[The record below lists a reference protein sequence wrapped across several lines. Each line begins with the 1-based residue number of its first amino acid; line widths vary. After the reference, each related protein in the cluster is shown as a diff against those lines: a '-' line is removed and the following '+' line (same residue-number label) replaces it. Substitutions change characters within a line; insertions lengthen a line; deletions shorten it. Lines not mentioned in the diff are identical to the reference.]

1 MNVKRTHDADKAA
14 AAAAE
19 HEDSPDTVDEP
30 VLDGATEADDPDAD
44 PRKGMTDP
52 QLIRDT
58 EAERAT
64 VHPYL

>member
-1 MNVKRTHDADKAA
+1 MNAKHAHDANEATP
-14 AAAAE
+14 E
-19 HEDSPDTVDEP
+19 TIDEP
-30 VLDGATEADDPDAD
+30 VLDGATEPDDPDVD

-58 EAERAT
+58 EAERPT